1 MKKNESPQSSKKNC
15 RSWKHF
21 VVTSRCASCWVP
33 TTLSARQNLLSAVTQ
48 GAWQAP
54 EAMTDTWASTS
65 LASYQLHNQVFN
77 PTISPEPCLVKQEK
91 RWIASNLWQYARRIA
106 DIGSW
111 CILISL
117 LLVIMTAYSSR
128 FLNHGKWRTHFLWF
142 PNMWDLPNF
151 LKWRFWKVQEGNRR
165 KKLITTNVTGISL

>member
-1 MKKNESPQSSKKNC
+1 MKRRNIWEGEEEWVSSELQKELQILEAFCSDIHVWQLLGTNNPECKA
-15 RSWKHF
+15 K
-21 VVTSRCASCWVP
+21 P
-33 TTLSARQNLLSAVTQ
+33 LLSAVTQ

-77 PTISPEPCLVKQEK
+77 PTISPCLVKQEK
-91 RWIASNLWQYARRIA
+91 RWTASNLWQYARRIA

-111 CILISL
+111 CILMPL

-128 FLNHGKWRTHFLWF
+128 FLNHGKLRTCIFYNSPVSEAF
-142 PNMWDLPNF
+142 
-151 LKWRFWKVQEGNRR
+151 Q
-165 KKLITTNVTGISL
+165 IS